1 MVLHI
6 PGKQGELFLM
16 THLPLLLKRFSLF
29 YEQDGSCLEYFL
41 YSKEKKSWISK
52 TLVVSH
58 DLFSGSLY
66 IAKFYPE
73 IFREMNCKYLSAAC
87 FYLMAHHAVK
97 RFHLADNCCVNLE
110 TDLAVFKNFYGR
122 LDDFDF
128 KIKYYRPSERVC
140 LRGHYHEIDFGT
152 DEILH
157 HIPACDGEQ
166 SGYRAGTISSQ

>member
-1 MVLHI
+1 MVFHI
-6 PGKQGELFLM
+6 PGKQESQFLM

-29 YEQDGSCLEYFL
+29 YEQDGLCLEYFL
-41 YSKEKKSWISK
+41 YSKEKKNRISK

-58 DLFSGSLY
+58 DLFSRSLY

-110 TDLAVFKNFYGR
+110 TDLTVFKNFYGR
-122 LDDFDF
+122 LNDFAF
-128 KIKYYRPSERVC
+128 KIHYHRPSEKVR
-140 LRGHYHEIDFGT
+140 LKGHYHEISFGT
-152 DEILH
+152 HEILH
-157 HIPACDGEQ
+157 HIPACDGE
-166 SGYRAGTISSQ
+166 